1 MGPKELITWG
11 IATSLVLNACNTK
24 ATPTIDLGGGGDL
37 NTPTPESTPTPVPE
51 FIPSPTA
58 TFTPTP
64 IQDIF
69 AYQNQENAWFGT
81 PGAIN
86 TAIAHTQENIDWN
99 VLMANN
105 FPEKAIYSSV
115 KIMWD
120 DGFQAS
126 ANILHDKGWWYI
138 FTAGH
143 SFENNSKILT
153 LFRNGMPN
161 EGTAFFYHFGFAYMN
176 NPDGR
181 DFGVIALPD
190 QVIDSKGFDNLF
202 SAQVLTWEDLSFEE
216 PQINEALN
224 GVCFPGTMAPTV
236 VENGNIIAMTGVNP
250 DVDNVLIS
258 GGCSGGGFFNSQK
271 KYIGPVVSAVTQDLL
286 TSNPPFYYDDAWVTS
301 LHSIGGEDALKELI
315 KQAQNNF
322 LGK

>member
-1 MGPKELITWG
+1 MNTKELITWG
-11 IATSLVLNACNTK
+11 VATSLVLSACGSK
-24 ATPTIDLGGGGDL
+24 IAPTVEAQHTVNPPD
-37 NTPTPESTPTPVPE
+37 TPTPEFTPTP
-51 FIPSPTA
+51 IP

-64 IQDIF
+64 VLDIF
-69 AYQNQENAWFGT
+69 AYQNQENAWLGT

-86 TAIAHTQENIDWN
+86 TAIAHTQENVDWN
-99 VLMANN
+99 VLLANN
-105 FPEKAIYSSV
+105 FPEKAIYSSA

-126 ANILHDKGWWYI
+126 SNILHDKGWWYI

-143 SFENNSKILT
+143 AFENNGVILT
-153 LFRNGMPN
+153 LFRDSMPN
-161 EGTAFFYHFGFAYMN
+161 SGTAFFYHFGYAYMN
-176 NPDGR
+176 QPDGR
-181 DFGVIALPD
+181 DFGIIALPD
-190 QVIDSKGFDNLF
+190 QTVENKGFDNLF
-202 SAQVLTWEDLSFEE
+202 STDQALTWEDLSFEE
-216 PQINEALN
+216 PQINEALS

-236 VENGNIIAMTGVNP
+236 IENGNIIAMTGINP

-271 KYIGPVVSAVTQDLL
+271 KYIGPVVGGITQDLL
-286 TSNPPFYYDDAWVTS
+286 TSNPPFYYDDAWLTS
-301 LHSIGGEDALKELI
+301 LYSIGGEEGLKDLI